1 MHQPTFASTKPTTLT
16 NLAIKRTNAQRF
28 EGGSTAD
35 YMQMILPSPDAHS
48 GALYL
53 GSVAATRRVDLHKQH
68 GIKHVYH
75 VMRPGWEWEMDL
87 EKSGSYS
94 TTIPLHDSLEED
106 LLNNLD
112 DLADTLHRNLT
123 SGRNVLVHCR
133 MGLSRSASLV
143 IAYKIKHF
151 HLSFEVAREF
161 VASKRSKINPNPTFV
176 RELRMYEGIC
186 RMRECSVETR
196 SYDDLV

>member
-1 MHQPTFASTKPTTLT
+1 
-16 NLAIKRTNAQRF
+16 
-28 EGGSTAD
+28 
-35 YMQMILPSPDAHS
+35 
-48 GALYL
+48 
-53 GSVAATRRVDLHKQH
+53 
-68 GIKHVYH
+68 
-75 VMRPGWEWEMDL
+75 MDL

-133 MGLSRSASLV
+133 MVCPPLLFHRCCSYADDFAVSQGLSRSASLV

-161 VASKRSKINPNPTFV
+161 VASKRFKINPNPTFV